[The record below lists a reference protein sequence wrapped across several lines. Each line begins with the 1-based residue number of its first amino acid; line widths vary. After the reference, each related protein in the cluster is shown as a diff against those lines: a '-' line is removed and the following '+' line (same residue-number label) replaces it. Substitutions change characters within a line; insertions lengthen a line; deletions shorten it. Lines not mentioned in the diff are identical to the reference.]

1 MTKKQNTIFFIL
13 FGTVANIFLS
23 FFFIILLIVVG
34 IKVFGS
40 EHSTVVLC
48 ISFLAGMLLGMF
60 VYRKLGEWV
69 IRKFNLEDKL
79 DPIFVK
85 NRKSRKD

>member
-1 MTKKQNTIFFIL
+1 MNKKQNTIFFIL

-23 FFFIILLIVVG
+23 FLFIILFIILG
-34 IKVFGS
+34 IKFFGPQN
-40 EHSTVVLC
+40 STMVLA

>member
-23 FFFIILLIVVG
+23 FFFIILLIIIG
-34 IKVFGS
+34 IKIFGPQN
-40 EHSTVVLC
+40 STAVLG
-48 ISFLAGMLLGMF
+48 ISFLAGMLLGMIA
-60 VYRKLGEWV
+60 YRKLGEWV

-79 DPIFVK
+79 DPLFVK
-85 NRKSRKD
+85 NRKNKKD